1 MPDFPAVT
9 HLALTVTDLEVSLPW
24 YERLF
29 GVAPAMDDD
38 SSGYRHIVFPL
49 AGGQLFGLHTLPLT
63 QADDVFQE
71 MRAGLDH
78 VAFGCAS
85 RAELEG
91 WVVRLDELGVAHGE
105 IVDAPFGSGL
115 AFRDPDNIQL
125 EFFAPPAG

>member
-1 MPDFPAVT
+1 MSDFPAVT
-9 HLALTVTDLEVSLPW
+9 HVALTVTDLEVSLPW
-24 YERLF
+24 YEQLF

-38 SSGYRHIVFPL
+38 SSGYRHVVFPL
-49 AGGQLFGLHTLPLT
+49 GGGQLFGLHTLPLT

-91 WVVRLDELGVAHGE
+91 WVGRLDELGIAHGE